1 MPELSKIVPEVAL
14 FVRIA
19 GVTTPLKICY
29 ESESVN
35 LANGKIEVELRNR
48 AFIIRSRID
57 NFIKPI
63 WPEQSIKAKFGKY
76 DYELSV
82 KKCRYFSK

>member
-1 MPELSKIVPEVAL
+1 MPELSKNAPEIAL
-14 FVRIA
+14 FFRIV
-19 GVTTPLKICY
+19 GITTPLKICY

-63 WPEQSIKAKFGKY
+63 WPDQRIIVKFGNY
-76 DYELSV
+76 DYELCV